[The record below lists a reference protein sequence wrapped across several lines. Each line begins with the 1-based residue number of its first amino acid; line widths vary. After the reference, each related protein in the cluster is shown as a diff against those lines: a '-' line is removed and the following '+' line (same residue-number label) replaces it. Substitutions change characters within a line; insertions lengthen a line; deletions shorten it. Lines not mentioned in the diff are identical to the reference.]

1 MENGIYNSMSHVF
14 IVLTHM
20 EFIFYFFFLGGNLY
34 QPCMLFFPQKK
45 KKKKPCMLVWYCNLN
60 IGRQLIDHLPFLFH
74 YPVDLHTVFLTS
86 LSIHTIVCL
95 NISSIFCHKYVH

>member
-20 EFIFYFFFLGGNLY
+20 EFIYYFFFLGGNLY

-45 KKKKPCMLVWYCNLN
+45 KKKTVYACMVL
-60 IGRQLIDHLPFLFH
+60 
-74 YPVDLHTVFLTS
+74 
-86 LSIHTIVCL
+86 
-95 NISSIFCHKYVH
+95 